1 MLSGNPG
8 YLRQIVEEELCCA
21 IRSSY
26 QEDEKESEMVD
37 MSDPQQAQSVVLQ
50 DTDDSGMIGTQ
61 KWAV

>member
-1 MLSGNPG
+1 M
-8 YLRQIVEEELCCA
+8 VEEELCCA